1 MNTVGTKIAS
11 NSELE
16 IFIQS
21 ERQSR
26 NSSTTSVPSDVRKTL
41 FSKFRKKFRS
51 PEPRPVREM
60 KLVKNE
66 MIKPKLSGP
75 SLSVQDIRCVNLICA
90 LLKSFLSVVKPSSVL
105 KKWRGCIEHSSKFV
119 PMVFQDR
126 KVSEQFYLRSFL
138 WGTWASIHISSSLLS
153 TNIKQ
158 EHIFPSAT
166 CHRLQ
171 THTET

>member
-60 KLVKNE
+60 KLAKNE

-75 SLSVQDIRCVNLICA
+75 TLSVQDIRCVNLICA
-90 LLKSFLSVVKPSSVL
+90 QFKSFSVSCQTKFSVEEVKRLYRAFKQVCPDGVSRSESFRTILSEIFPLGDV
-105 KKWRGCIEHSSKFV
+105 SKYSHL
-119 PMVFQDR
+119 VF
-126 KVSEQFYLRSFL
+126 
-138 WGTWASIHISSSLLS
+138 SSLDEHQTGTYLS
-153 TNIKQ
+153 FRHLSQITNTK
-158 EHIFPSAT
+158 T
-166 CHRLQ
+166 
-171 THTET
+171 